1 MSQSR
6 KPAQAGPPVAIVGMG
21 LVLPNASSPAE
32 LWDLLHTT
40 RETVSEPSPLRMNLD
55 HFLSSTPADDKLGE
69 RAASFLNT
77 FTPHPQLIG
86 DVRSGRWSPAASS
99 PASWLRHCA
108 FQALDGVHVGTGHRS
123 LAAIALSADT
133 VQDLE
138 RDSIAIG
145 MRERM
150 AEAVER
156 QGSPAAERAI
166 WTLGEELDRRYA
178 QADRTSIGLTPDALC
193 RQALS
198 GVVPHIDELAVVTA
212 TCASGLAT
220 VNLAVRQL
228 RDGICDVALCAAL
241 HELTPR
247 LMVTLQQA
255 GVLSPSHQVRPFD
268 QKADGTMFGDGAVV
282 LVLKT
287 LERARQD
294 RDSVLAVVAGYG
306 EASDG
311 RGKSISA
318 PNPLGQRRAVERAW
332 QAAGISGSDL
342 GLLIAHGTGTRTGD
356 PVELAALE
364 MALDGGAWPPI
375 ITNKAWTGH
384 TGTTSGLVS
393 VAHAVLALQH
403 EEIPAQR
410 FFTALS
416 QTPELNTTPEV
427 PTADIPWPAGADP
440 RLVGISSF
448 GMGGANTH
456 LVLTD
461 STTSGEDSDP
471 APAENIVLVGWSS
484 AFPGDFTHQSA
495 TDWIAHGGRPPA
507 PHFGDDFPI
516 PDFRELRIP
525 PSVLTKMD
533 RTEIMAL
540 RMVGELMDR
549 LGTDAEDLRA
559 RTGVLVAHVGH
570 TQAAASHMLRCYLD
584 DSAQA
589 FTHRDDDADV
599 TAAIRDAHASVADTL
614 RTTVAPASSDTIG
627 TSVIASLI
635 AGWTMNYFDLHG
647 PQLAVETGADAGLSA
662 LHVAERYLRHND
674 ADLLF
679 VAGLNAHSGLRMDHS
694 TGTAKVGRRAADG
707 GITFA
712 LARRSVAER
721 ENLPVLATL
730 SAGPGSRSPASVT
743 TAWQEAPLAGSELTY
758 LGADGL
764 LACLNAALTSS
775 TPVHITSQVS
785 SGPYVTINASVAEPD
800 APDTDSD
807 EEETASGHPRPEHAS
822 DVLHCDSIIVSR
834 QHPQWVELPALDR
847 SATARMRQPV
857 PPDTLIVTDIPQAV
871 VELDLPD
878 SARIWSTTALTGDR
892 PHLNVV
898 DPADLDAV
906 RAALPAGIRHLRVI
920 TTLTD
925 LGPAWEANELERV
938 LTLHDLTFGALQIL
952 NDRFTAGATAA
963 ALLLNA
969 VRHDIPHPAVHLFN
983 GLMKTLAVEA
993 PAACAWT
1000 VATHSQNLPEALTQL
1015 NEEAQADHPLGI
1027 TVRVPHG
1034 RRLCYALQPLDP
1046 EPLHTPAFTAVDDTL
1061 NTDSVVV
1068 VCGGATGI
1076 TGEIMTTMARYC
1088 SPTIYLLGRTPAPA
1102 GGSADILVAPPDK
1115 PAFLAQQRAE
1125 RPEATIAELLRDY
1138 SKLSK
1143 QYNIARQLAELR
1155 DHSGNDRVH
1164 YLACD
1169 LIDAASVNDI
1179 IATIQRRHGGIDLL
1193 IHAASAAQAGSLA
1206 NKRLTDFRR
1215 GRDTKVRGYLNLRA
1229 ATADNPPRLWCN
1241 FGSFIG
1247 FAGWPGEAD
1256 YASANDFL
1264 AGAARWAHSMEDR
1277 NEYTIN
1283 WTAWAEVGIAADN
1296 DVRTAMRQLGINEF
1310 MTSDEGILWFFR
1322 ALQDGS
1328 RPPVIVHL
1336 PASEMSWLLR
1346 EAPTLSSTRADA
1358 SVPAVPATP
1367 VTASRTFTL
1376 DSDRDLA
1383 HHMVRGRPLAPSTVV
1398 MDMAFRAARQAI
1410 PDLEPTGLRDLELDE
1425 PVIVLP
1431 HRAKTLNSTIT
1442 RIERHHDHATLHFEV
1457 TSDLTHPTTGQ
1468 PLRQQ
1473 THGTGIVEMSA
1484 DTPSPPVWQPPDPVP
1499 QQPVPN
1505 PVHIPNLVSYVS
1517 GPFVCTSDH
1526 RSDTHGASSTIKAP
1540 QSQWKDSFTSYI
1552 VPVRLLQGLLEMT
1565 YLAKATASDIP
1576 LLLLQHI
1583 KHIDFYTDASEDTLL
1598 ESNAAGLRVFATP
1611 GGDTITVVSET
1622 GTVLAQVRGAG
1633 GAHIGDFTRD
1643 TAAITEHHGR
1653 NPDTAS
1659 SARAAQ

>member
-6 KPAQAGPPVAIVGMG
+6 KPTQARPPVALVGMG
-21 LVLPNASSPAE
+21 LALPNASSPVE

-40 RETVSEPSPLRMNLD
+40 RATVSEPTPLRMNLD

-69 RAASFLNT
+69 RVASFLNA
-77 FTPHPQLIG
+77 FTPHPRLID
-86 DVRSGRWSPAASS
+86 DVRSGRWSPASS
-99 PASWLRHCA
+99 APASWLRHCA
-108 FQALDGVHVGTGHRS
+108 FQALDGVYVGTGDRS

-133 VQDLE
+133 VQDFE

-150 AEAVER
+150 AEAVEK

-178 QADRTSIGLTPDALC
+178 QADRTGIGRTPDALC

-198 GVVPHIDELAVVTA
+198 GVIPHIDELAVVTA

-228 RDGICDVALCAAL
+228 RDGVCDVALCAAL

-247 LMVTLQQA
+247 LMVTLRQA

-268 QKADGTMFGDGAVV
+268 QNADGTVFGDGAVV

-287 LERARQD
+287 LERAQQD
-294 RDSVLAVVAGYG
+294 RDTVLAVVAGYG

-332 QAAGISGSDL
+332 RTAGISGSDL

-356 PVELAALE
+356 PVELGALE

-375 ITNKAWTGH
+375 VTNKAWTGH

-393 VAHAVLALQH
+393 VVHAALALRQ

-410 FFTALS
+410 FFGGLADDL
-416 QTPELNTTPEV
+416 ELDTRPEV
-427 PTADIPWPAGADP
+427 PTGDTPWPAGADP

-448 GMGGANTH
+448 GMGGANAH

-461 STTSGEDSDP
+461 STTPAEDSDP
-471 APAENIVLVGWSS
+471 APTEDVVLVGWSS
-484 AFPGDFTHQSA
+484 AFPGDFGHQSA
-495 TDWIAHGGRPPA
+495 TDWIAHGGKPPA
-507 PHFGDDFPI
+507 PRFGDDFPM

-525 PSVLTKMD
+525 PSILDTMD

-540 RMVGELMDR
+540 RMVRDLMNR
-549 LGTDAEDLRA
+549 LGTDGEDLRE
-559 RTGVLVAHVGH
+559 RTGVLIAHVGH
-570 TQAAASHMLRCYLD
+570 TQAAANHMLRCYVD

-599 TAAIRDAHASVADTL
+599 TAAIRDAHASVAETL

-635 AGWTMNYFDLHG
+635 AGWTTNYFDLHG
-647 PQLAVETGADAGLSA
+647 PHLAVETGVDAGLSA
-662 LHVAERYLRHND
+662 LHVAEQYLRHND

-694 TGTAKVGRRAADG
+694 TGTAKAGRRAADG
-707 GITFA
+707 GITVA

-730 SAGPGSRSPASVT
+730 SAGPSSRSPVSAT
-743 TAWQEAPLAGSELTY
+743 PAWQTAPLAGSELTY

-764 LACLNAALTSS
+764 LACLNAALTAS
-775 TPVHITSQVS
+775 TPAHIAPQFS
-785 SGPYVTINASVAEPD
+785 SGPYATISPSGDEPD
-800 APDTDSD
+800 AADTDSD
-807 EEETASGHPRPEHAS
+807 EQETAPGRPRPEGSSA
-822 DVLHCDSIIVSR
+822 VLHCDSVIVSR
-834 QHPQWVELPALDR
+834 QHPQWTEVPVLDQG
-847 SATARMRQPV
+847 AAARTQQPI
-857 PPDTLIVTDIPQAV
+857 PPDTLIVTDIPQTV
-871 VELDLPD
+871 IELDLPD
-878 SARIWSTTALTGDR
+878 SARIWSTTDLTGNH
-892 PHLNVV
+892 PHLHVV
-898 DPADLDAV
+898 DPADLDAA

-925 LGPAWEANELERV
+925 LDPASEADRLERV
-938 LTLHDLTFGALQIL
+938 LTLHDLTFGALQTL
-952 NDRFTAGATAA
+952 NDMLTAGATAA

-969 VRHDIPHPAVHLFN
+969 VRHDIPHPAAHLFN
-983 GLMKTLAVEA
+983 GLLKTLAVEA
-993 PAACAWT
+993 PAASAWT

-1027 TVRVPHG
+1027 TVRAPHG
-1034 RRLCYALQPLDP
+1034 RRFCYALQPLDP
-1046 EPLHTPAFTAVDDTL
+1046 EPPHTPASAAVDDTL
-1061 NTDSVVV
+1061 GTDSVVV

-1076 TGEIMTTMARYC
+1076 TGEIMTAVARHC

-1102 GGSADILVAPPDK
+1102 GGSADLLVAPPDK
-1115 PAFLAQQRAE
+1115 PTFLAQQRAE
-1125 RPEATIAELLRDY
+1125 RPGATMAGLLRDH
-1138 SKLSK
+1138 SRLSK
-1143 QYNIARQLAELR
+1143 QYDIALQLAGLR
-1155 DHSGNDRVH
+1155 DHSGSDRVH

-1169 LIDAASVNDI
+1169 LTDAASVNDT

-1193 IHAASAAQAGSLA
+1193 IHAASAARPGSLA

-1264 AGAARWAHSMEDR
+1264 SGAARWSRAIEDR
-1277 NEYTIN
+1277 SEYTIN

-1296 DVRTAMRQLGINEF
+1296 DVRTAMQQLGIDEF
-1310 MTSDEGILWFFR
+1310 MTPDEGVLWFFR

-1336 PASEMSWLLR
+1336 PASEMRWLLR

-1358 SVPAVPATP
+1358 NVPATPATP
-1367 VTASRTFTL
+1367 VTATRTFAL
-1376 DSDRDLA
+1376 DRDRDLA
-1383 HHMVRGRPLAPSTVV
+1383 HHMIRGRPLAPSTVV
-1398 MDMAFRAARQAI
+1398 MDMAFRAAREAI
-1410 PDLEPTGLRDLELDE
+1410 PDLRPTGLRDLELDE

-1431 HRAKTLNSTIT
+1431 HRTKILNSTIT
-1442 RIERHHDHATLHFEV
+1442 RVQRDHDQATLHFEV
-1457 TSDLTHPTTGQ
+1457 TSDLTHPATGR
-1468 PLRQQ
+1468 PLRRQ
-1473 THGTGIVEMSA
+1473 THGTGTVVMSA
-1484 DTPSPPVWQPPDPVP
+1484 DPPPPPAWQPPDPAP

-1505 PVHIPNLVSYVS
+1505 PIHTPNPVSYVS

-1526 RSDTHGASSTIKAP
+1526 RSDTHGASSTINAP
-1540 QSQWKDSFTSYI
+1540 QPQWKDSFASYT

-1565 YLAKATASDIP
+1565 YLARATASDIP

-1583 KHIDFYTDASEDTLL
+1583 QHIDFYTDAGEDALL
-1598 ESNAAGLRVFATP
+1598 ESNATGLRVFATP

-1633 GAHIGDFTRD
+1633 GTHIGDFSRD
-1643 TAAITEHHGR
+1643 TTAITEHHGHR
-1653 NPDTAS
+1653 ADTSS
-1659 SARAAQ
+1659 SAKAAP